1 MTTMVVLVNLK
12 EGVSPEDYER
22 WVLETYAPAVKALPS
37 VRSWRAYQVGGLLA
51 SDATPPYQYVV
62 TLDIDDL
69 AQLGRD
75 MKGEEMRRL
84 LSELHRFAEVVQLI
98 SERFV

>member
-1 MTTMVVLVNLK
+1 MPTMVVLVNLK

-22 WVLETYAPAVKALPS
+22 WVLKTYAPAARSLPS
-37 VRSWRAYQVGGLLA
+37 VQDWRNYRVGGLLT
-51 SDATPPYQYVV
+51 SDIDPPYQYIV

-69 AQLGRD
+69 EQLGRD
-75 MKGEEMRRL
+75 MASEEMQAL
-84 LSELHRFAEVVQLI
+84 LSELHRFAEVTQLM